1 MERKQ
6 LVDTMMIAIGQALSN
21 THTATIGKVIS
32 VGEKTIDVQ
41 PVINR
46 VVNGESIELPVFKKV
61 PPIFLGGGA
70 SSLTMPIAEGD
81 YALLIFTERCYD
93 RWWNGQDNQSPLEL
107 RMHDYSDGFALVGL
121 QPESS
126 ALSIPGDMTITGDLI
141 IDGNMTITGDLIIDG
156 NLTVNGEINADNVSV
171 PLTGDVTVGTIS
183 LKTHT
188 HLGVTP
194 GGGISGPPS
203 P

>member
-1 MERKQ
+1 MEVRD
-6 LVDTMMIAIGQALSN
+6 LVNTLQTAITKALAN
-21 THTATIGKVIS
+21 THTATIGKVVS

-46 VVNGESIELPVFKKV
+46 VVDGESIELPVFQEV
-61 PPIFLGGGA
+61 PPIFLSGA
-70 SSLTMPIAEGD
+70 GSSLTMPISVGD
-81 YALLIFTERCYD
+81 YALLIFTERCFD
-93 RWWNGQDNQSPLEL
+93 RWWNGQDNQEPLEM

-121 QPESS
+121 QNKSG
-126 ALSIPGDMTITGDLI
+126 ALTIPNDMTF
-141 IDGNMTITGDLIIDG
+141 TGDLIIDG
-156 NLTVNGEINADNVSV
+156 NLTVNGEITAENISV

-188 HLGVTP
+188 HAGVTP
-194 GGGISGPPS
+194 GGGISGPPV